1 MIFFLSCS
9 EGALVMTGGT
19 KRKIAVSTIAEAR
32 FYADNGFD
40 DILYAFPFSADKKE
54 RYPSFHQCHLTASTA
69 PW

>member
-1 MIFFLSCS
+1 MKFKIWANFFS

-54 RYPSFHQCHLTASTA
+54 R
-69 PW
+69 